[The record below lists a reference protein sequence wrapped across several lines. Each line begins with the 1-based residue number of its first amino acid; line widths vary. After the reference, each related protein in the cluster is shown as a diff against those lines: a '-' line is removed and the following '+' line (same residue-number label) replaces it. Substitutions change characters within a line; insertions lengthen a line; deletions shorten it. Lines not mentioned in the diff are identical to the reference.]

1 VTFKQTIDQKEVLE
15 MPLNG
20 GGSIGTNPRQMTS
33 LVLGAGGAVAAPG
46 NDFTGSKYSYAA
58 VSISIAGGM
67 GNSILWR
74 LDGGDNIDYMANS
87 NLPFPFPEAVSQFS
101 VEASSLGAQDGMH
114 EGGMVNMVTKSG
126 TNTYHGTGFEFI
138 RNNFIDATNFYVTT
152 CTPVA
157 PKTTC
162 SPKDRL
168 HQNQYGGTIGG
179 PLSIPHIYNGKD
191 KLFFFVG
198 YQYFA
203 SKSATSTTSAN
214 VPTAANLIGDFSTT
228 APINSTLASA
238 TGACQTT
245 PTQLLDPLTG
255 AKLINNQYN
264 NPAMG
269 LNNPGSPNV
278 PANWNLQ
285 SQALLAFLPPVVASV
300 DTFNC
305 GVVKYAIPSQTFDK
319 QLITREDYTIN
330 SKNHMYGR
338 YLFDGYQFPAYFSPT
353 NILLTTQSGNPLQRV
368 QTGTVGEDYTI
379 NANTV
384 NSAHISILRRVNDR
398 GYNPSDIN
406 ACAGLG
412 VNITC
417 ALSAG
422 LQLSTKTF
430 SMGGGTNSLSHFNDN
445 TLAFDDDV
453 TMVRGKHQIVFGG
466 EFVRN
471 QLNISNG
478 FQSNGNFTFSNSFSE
493 YGPFG
498 AKAGAVQNPNV
509 NTTQIGDG
517 RLDFLQGT
525 LSAFV
530 QSKQEQN
537 ALRAP
542 IPSLYF
548 QDTFHATPQLTIVAG
563 LRWSPEYMPVDV
575 FNRGSI
581 FNMADFVAGIHSSV
595 YPTAPAGSLYYG
607 DPGVTR
613 GFTQNSPW
621 QFDPN
626 FGLSYDLF
634 GTGKTVLRA
643 GAEYIYD
650 QPNFFTGQ
658 RVNQNPPFAT
668 SLGQASAGYI
678 PFSTPYAVP
687 TALQNSST
695 ILSNPFP
702 SAASFSGKP
711 TGANATFLPG
721 GQFIVLPQKF
731 HPAATMQWTA
741 SIQQAFG
748 HGWQFQMDYIGS
760 KSSHDGLATPLDP
773 VIYVPGNW
781 NGPGSCVAPG
791 VGAIAGTGTG
801 ACSTTSN
808 YAARSLFTL
817 ENPSQG
823 PLYGYANSS
832 AASVLV
838 GDEGMANYNGLI
850 TSVNHRLSSS
860 FSLLGNWTWSKCL
873 DIEDNQ
879 GDFASI
885 VIENPNSPSVDYGP
899 CGFDY
904 RNIENVV
911 LVAKSTYGFSNRIV
925 KEVLDNWEIAPFM
938 RVQSGAPF
946 SVTVGIDDSLTDIN
960 NDRASL
966 IPGVPVYQK
975 VAFRSQAAATEQ
987 YREYLNPA
995 AFALSNPAGTFGTT
1009 GKNQFRGTPSLQCD
1023 AQVSRFF
1030 PIHDNLS
1037 MDLRLEAFNALN
1049 HPNFA
1054 NPTASRSS
1062 GTFGEISATASGNN
1076 ARVFQ
1081 GGLKFIF

>member
-1 VTFKQTIDQKEVLE
+1 MQQFQTKVCRFAFHLRVLSLIAILLFAGTVRAQVAGKANLQGTVSDPTGAVIAKAEVTLTNEATQVALTTASDRSGIYSFPNVQIGTYTLAVIAQGFETYAQSGIVLEVGSSIDVNVKMTVGAESQKVEVQAEGLALQTEDVTFKQTVDQKEVLE

-33 LVLGAGGAVAAPG
+33 LVLGAGGAVAASG

-58 VSISIAGGM
+58 VAISIAGGM

-74 LDGGDNIDYMANS
+74 LDGGDNNDYMANA

-138 RNNFIDATNFYVTT
+138 RNNFIDSTNFYAT

-157 PKTTC
+157 PATTC
-162 SPKDRL
+162 VAKDKL

-179 PLSIPHIYNGKD
+179 PLSIPHFFNGKD
-191 KLFFFVG
+191 KLFFFFG
-198 YQYFA
+198 YQYFE
-203 SKSATSTTSAN
+203 SKSATATTTAH
-214 VPTAANLIGDFSTT
+214 VPTMANLAGDFSTT
-228 APINSTLASA
+228 APVNSTLASA

-245 PTQLLDPLTG
+245 ATQLLDPLTG

-264 NPAMG
+264 NPAAG

-278 PANWNLQ
+278 PTSWNAQ
-285 SQALLAFLPPVVASV
+285 SLALLAFLPPVVSSV

-319 QLITREDYTIN
+319 QLITRIDYTI
-330 SKNHMYGR
+330 SPKNHMYGR

-384 NSAHISILRRVNDR
+384 NSVHVSILRRVNNR

-406 ACAGLG
+406 ACAPPPNGLG

-417 ALSAG
+417 ALPAG
-422 LQLSTKTF
+422 LQLSTSQF

-453 TMVRGKHQIVFGG
+453 TMVRGKHQFVFGG

-478 FQSNGNFTFSNSFSE
+478 FQSNGNFTFGASYSE

-509 NTTQIGDG
+509 GTAQIGDG

-525 LSAFV
+525 MTAFV

-548 QDTFHATPQLTIVAG
+548 QDTYHATPQLTIVAG
-563 LRWSPEYMPVDV
+563 LRWSPQYMPVDV

-581 FNMADFVAGIHSSV
+581 FNMADFVANIHSTV
-595 YPTAPAGSLYYG
+595 YPTAPAGSLFYG

-613 GFTQNSPW
+613 GFTQNSPY

-626 FGLSYDLF
+626 FGMSYDVF

-711 TGANATFLPG
+711 TGANATFLNG
-721 GQFIVLPQKF
+721 GQFIVLPKKF

-741 SIQQAFG
+741 SIQQAFA

-760 KSSHDGLATPLDP
+760 KSSHDEFGTPIDP
-773 VIYVPGNW
+773 VIFIPGNW
-781 NGPGSCVAPG
+781 SGPGSCVAPG

-808 YAARSLFTL
+808 QASRSLLTL

-823 PLYGYANSS
+823 PLYGFANSS
-832 AASVLV
+832 SASVLV

-850 TSVNHRLSSS
+850 TSVNHRVSSS
-860 FSLLGNWTWSKCL
+860 FSLLANWTWSKCL

-879 GDFASI
+879 GDVSSI
-885 VIENPNSPSVDYGP
+885 TVENPANPALDYGP

-904 RNIENVV
+904 RNIEN
-911 LVAKSTYGFSNRIV
+911 LGQLGDCS
-925 KEVLDNWEIAPFM
+925 
-938 RVQSGAPF
+938 
-946 SVTVGIDDSLTDIN
+946 
-960 NDRASL
+960 
-966 IPGVPVYQK
+966 
-975 VAFRSQAAATEQ
+975 
-987 YREYLNPA
+987 
-995 AFALSNPAGTFGTT
+995 
-1009 GKNQFRGTPSLQCD
+1009 
-1023 AQVSRFF
+1023 
-1030 PIHDNLS
+1030 
-1037 MDLRLEAFNALN
+1037 
-1049 HPNFA
+1049 
-1054 NPTASRSS
+1054 
-1062 GTFGEISATASGNN
+1062 
-1076 ARVFQ
+1076 
-1081 GGLKFIF
+1081 